1 MKNPFMIEDTS
12 LSGAWHQTLGRIL
25 SQPGTEITPLVV
37 SITDFQESD
46 EFRRM
51 LNTDLSNH
59 NLDSIE
65 TVSETIFPASV
76 YQHCRYDRKK
86 LYEQYLRNLSR
97 IKAIDPLRNG
107 RGTYFERLIS
117 FGEQQKINQLD
128 IIIDS
133 LQEGNTVKRRSKL
146 QASIFDPLQDHTTGM
161 FQGFPCLQHV
171 TFYKSENHGLVLNSF
186 YAMQYLYQRGYGNW
200 LGLIN
205 LAKFVAKESGL
216 TIERFNC
223 FIGVEKLDKINK
235 TEGRVLFSKLSE
247 TLATGV

>member
-1 MKNPFMIEDTS
+1 MIEDTS

-25 SQPGTEITPLVV
+25 GQPGIEITPLVV
-37 SITDFQESD
+37 TITDFHESK
-46 EFRRM
+46 EFREM
-51 LNTDLSNH
+51 LNADLSGH

-65 TVSETIFPASV
+65 TVSETIFPASL
-76 YQHCRYDRKK
+76 YQHCKYNRQE
-86 LYEQYLRNLSR
+86 LYEKYLRNLIR

-117 FGEQQKINQLD
+117 FGEKQKVNQLD

-133 LQEGNTVKRRSKL
+133 LQEDSTVKRRSKL
-146 QASIFDPLQDHTTGM
+146 QASIFDPLRDHTTGV

-171 TFYKSENHGLVLNSF
+171 TFYKSENSGLVINSF

-205 LAKFVAKESGL
+205 LAKFIAAESGL
-216 TIERFNC
+216 TLERFNC

-235 TEGRVLFSKLSE
+235 SEGNLLFSRLAE
-247 TLATGV
+247 TLAVGV